1 MRYETRRV
9 LRKLAAVLLCSS
21 LLFTTT
27 GCGNASS
34 TKKLVPYQT
43 TMEDN
48 YRTYYE
54 VFVYSFYDGN
64 GDGIGDF
71 KGLTEKLDYINDGNP
86 KTDTDLGC
94 NGIWLMPIMPSTT
107 YHKYDVMDYYA
118 IDPEYGTMEDFEAFM
133 AACNKRGIKVI
144 MDLVLNH
151 SSSRHPWFQQ
161 ACEYLKEIG
170 DGTPSEEECPYVD
183 YYHFS
188 KEKQAGYTK
197 VPGSDTWYYEARF
210 DDGMPDL
217 NLYNENLRSEIE
229 DIVQFWLDKGVGG
242 FRLDAAKEYVS
253 GNHAANIEILTWMNS
268 MIKEKREDAYLVAE
282 VWTDINT
289 YSQYY
294 KSGIDSMFDFVFA
307 NQDGTIASVVK
318 GSKPASAYGASLENI
333 HSIFKQYNE
342 NYIDAPFYTNHDMA
356 RSAGYFSGDYA
367 QSQTKVAGALNLF
380 MSGSAFVYYGE
391 ELGMKGSGK
400 DENKRAPMYF
410 STDRDAEGMCIGPA
424 AMGTVKMKYG
434 SLEEQQGDENSIYNY
449 YKKAIRIRM
458 SIPAIT
464 KGHTVNL
471 KEYSDDTLTAF
482 TKYAEDEN
490 VSIFCNLST
499 ESRDVVLKDNQSRKL
514 TAMLTVDEEPVTYSH
529 DVLHLPPY
537 GIAILKLY

>member
-1 MRYETRRV
+1 MRYENKRV
-9 LRKLAAVLLCSS
+9 VRKLAAVLLCSS
-21 LLFTTT
+21 LLFTMA
-27 GCGNASS
+27 GCGKTSS
-34 TKKLVPYQT
+34 GRLVPYKT
-43 TMEDN
+43 SMEDN

-71 KGLTEKLDYINDGNP
+71 QGLTEKLDYINDGNA

-94 NGIWLMPIMPSTT
+94 NGIWLMPIMPSPT
-107 YHKYDVMDYYA
+107 YHKYDVMDYYS
-118 IDPEYGTMEDFEAFM
+118 IDPQYGTMEDFEAFM

-144 MDLVLNH
+144 MDLVVNH
-151 SSSRHPWFQQ
+151 SSSQHPWFLQ
-161 ACEYLKEIG
+161 ACTYLKEIG
-170 DGTPSEEECPYVD
+170 AGTPSAGECKYVD

-188 KEKQAGYTK
+188 KEKQEGYTA
-197 VPGSDTWYYEARF
+197 VPGSDIWYYEARF
-210 DDGMPDL
+210 DQSMPDL
-217 NLYNENLRSEIE
+217 NLYNEDLRKEIE
-229 DIVQFWLDKGVGG
+229 DIAQFWLDKGIGG
-242 FRLDAAKEYVS
+242 FRLDAAKEYET
-253 GNHAANIEILTWMNS
+253 GNDAANIEILTWLNE

-294 KSGIDSMFDFVFA
+294 KSGINSLFDFVFA
-307 NQDGTIASVVK
+307 NQDGTIAGVVK
-318 GSKPASAYGASLENI
+318 GSKPASAYGASLENV
-333 HSIFKQYNE
+333 HTIFKQYNE
-342 NYIDAPFYTNHDMA
+342 DYIDAPFYTNHDMA
-356 RSAGYFSGDYA
+356 RSAGCFSGENA
-367 QSQTKVAGALNLF
+367 ESQTKVAGALNLM

-410 STDRDAEGMCIGPA
+410 SSDKDAEGMCIGPA
-424 AMGTVKMKYG
+424 NMGTIKMKYG
-434 SLEEQQGDENSIYNY
+434 SLEQQQEDEYSVYQY
-449 YKKAIRIRM
+449 YKKAIRIRT

-464 KGHTVNL
+464 KGRTVNL

-490 VSIFCNLST
+490 VSVFCNLSA
-499 ESRDVVLKDNQSRKL
+499 ESREVVLKDNQSRKL
-514 TAMLTVDEEPVTYSH
+514 IAMLTVDETPVTYSRN
-529 DVLHLPPY
+529 VLELPPY